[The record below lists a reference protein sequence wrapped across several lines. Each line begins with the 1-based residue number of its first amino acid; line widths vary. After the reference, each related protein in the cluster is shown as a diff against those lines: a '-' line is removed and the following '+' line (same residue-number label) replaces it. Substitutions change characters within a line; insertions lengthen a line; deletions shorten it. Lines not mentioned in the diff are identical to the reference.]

1 MSERNN
7 CQSTILFSCFSLLIY
22 FNLYRL
28 LYSKENGQN
37 KNSGSVYSE
46 ESQEQILFL
55 ETSCEIEQMNQ
66 KIDLN
71 SFLVDD
77 EKKLIYCWN
86 HKVASSFFIDIFV
99 KKHKTEQK
107 NIVQG
112 ISHCYDGCD

>member
-1 MSERNN
+1 MLERNIF
-7 CQSTILFSCFSLLIY
+7 QSSILFSCFSLLIY
-22 FNLYRL
+22 FNLHRL
-28 LYSKENGQN
+28 LYSKEGQN
-37 KNSGSVYSE
+37 KNSGSIYSE

-55 ETSCEIEQMNQ
+55 ETSCEIEQRNQ
-66 KIDLN
+66 TIDLK

-86 HKVASSFFIDIFV
+86 HKVASSFFIDLFV

-112 ISHCYDGCD
+112 TSHCYDSSD